1 MGGKCKLSGL
11 KKRHGK
17 RGNKQFVYKKPE
29 EEDGVR
35 ERKRCGG
42 CGEKWKFGERERGL
56 QIIFSKFVGM
66 IARSHKTCRI
76 QTTLL
81 ILL

>member
-1 MGGKCKLSGL
+1 MGGRRKLSGL

-17 RGNKQFVYKKPE
+17 RGNNQFGCKKPE

-42 CGEKWKFGERERGL
+42 CGEKWKFGERKRGL
-56 QIIFSKFVGM
+56 QIIFRKFVGM
-66 IARSHKTCRI
+66 IASSHKTCRI
-76 QTTLL
+76 QTALL